1 MRNIAIRKHIPTTR
15 TQALQVRYLSLIVRL
30 HIMIAMLFQLVVVCA
45 VQNSHYMLLS
55 AVISRK
61 LLLWLYLISSC
72 TVLLVSLLGDNE
84 GHVHAR
90 RAHKNC
96 LMIHICKFLFYS
108 HLFTLRNLCS
118 RLHILY

>member
-1 MRNIAIRKHIPTTR
+1 MDR
-15 TQALQVRYLSLIVRL
+15 
-30 HIMIAMLFQLVVVCA
+30 MIAMLFQLVVVCA

-55 AVISRK
+55 AVISLK

-72 TVLLVSLLGDNE
+72 TVLLISLLGDNE

-96 LMIHICKFLFYS
+96 LMIHICKLLFYS